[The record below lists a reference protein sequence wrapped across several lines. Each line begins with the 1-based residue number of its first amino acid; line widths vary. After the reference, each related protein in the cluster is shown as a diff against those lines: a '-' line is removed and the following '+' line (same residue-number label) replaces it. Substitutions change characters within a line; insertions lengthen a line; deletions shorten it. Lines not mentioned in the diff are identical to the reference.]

1 MSVIQVSDFMV
12 TNPTIINPDAP
23 LVEVAVKMREN
34 RVGSL
39 ILVEE
44 NKPIGIITER
54 DLVWRVV
61 ANGLD
66 VYSLRASDVCSKPV
80 LTISENSRVEEA
92 MDLMKEYKI
101 RRLVVVNDDEEV
113 SGIITS
119 DDIAVNIESI
129 SRELALE
136 YITLS
141 RNIRRQT

>member
-1 MSVIQVSDFMV
+1 
-12 TNPTIINPDAP
+12 
-23 LVEVAVKMREN
+23 
-34 RVGSL
+34 
-39 ILVEE
+39 
-44 NKPIGIITER
+44 
-54 DLVWRVV
+54 
-61 ANGLD
+61 
-66 VYSLRASDVCSKPV
+66 VCSKPV
-80 LTISENSRVEEA
+80 LTISENSRVEEV